1 METAWNGSAVLVV
14 DDDPGIV
21 EVIRHILEWRGMA
34 VLTARSLEE
43 AQRVESGHPGEI
55 PVLLTDI
62 VMPGGSGQAVAEH
75 MRSRRPGIRVVF
87 MSGMAS
93 AQVLQAGDLREG
105 DTFMPKPFNV
115 KSILAH
121 VEDCASDGPD
131 APSGLSKYKAART
144 Q

>member
-1 METAWNGSAVLVV
+1 MESVWKRPAVLIV
-14 DDDPGIV
+14 DDDQGIV

-43 AQRVESGHPGEI
+43 AKRVEAGHPGEI
-55 PVLLTDI
+55 SVLLTDI
-62 VMPGGSGQAVAEH
+62 VMPGGGGPSVAEH

-93 AQVLQAGDLREG
+93 AREIQAGDLRAG
-105 DTFMPKPFNV
+105 DTFMPKPFTV

-121 VEDCASDGPD
+121 VEDSAPAWPD

-144 Q
+144 P